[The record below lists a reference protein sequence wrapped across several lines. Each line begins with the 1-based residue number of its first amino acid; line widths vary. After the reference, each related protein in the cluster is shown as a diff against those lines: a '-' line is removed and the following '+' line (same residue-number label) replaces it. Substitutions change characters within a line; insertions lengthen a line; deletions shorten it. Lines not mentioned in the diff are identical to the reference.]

1 MKKRFELTFHKRRY
15 ANDQLAYKK
24 EFKIMVSR

>member
-1 MKKRFELTFHKRRY
+1 MKKRFELTFHKRY